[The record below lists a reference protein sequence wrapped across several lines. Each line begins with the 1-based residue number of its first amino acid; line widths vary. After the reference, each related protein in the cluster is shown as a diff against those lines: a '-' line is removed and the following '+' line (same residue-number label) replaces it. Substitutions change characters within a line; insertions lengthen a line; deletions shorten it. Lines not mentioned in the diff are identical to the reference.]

1 MSDIQRNE
9 KDIMM
14 RDAELFIKHL
24 QVLLSE
30 KLNQLKQLDV
40 HLDNLRTVEMKRIE
54 LKKCTLEKEI
64 QEIEYEIQRKSVI
77 EVKIDE
83 RNK

>member
-1 MSDIQRNE
+1 MADIPRNDR
-9 KDIMM
+9 DIML
-14 RDAELFIKHL
+14 RDMELFVKHL

-54 LKKCTLEKEI
+54 LKKATLEKEI
-64 QEIEYEIQRKSVI
+64 QELEHEIKKKSVI
-77 EVKIDE
+77 DITPKKGE
-83 RNK
+83 

>member
-1 MSDIQRNE
+1 MADIQRND
-9 KDIMM
+9 KDIML
-14 RDAELFIKHL
+14 RDMELFIKHL

-54 LKKCTLEKEI
+54 LKKATLEKEI
-64 QEIEYEIQRKSVI
+64 QEIKYEIKQKSVI
-77 EVKIDE
+77 DVTPKKGE
-83 RNK
+83 

>member
-1 MSDIQRNE
+1 MADIQRND
-9 KDIMM
+9 KDIML
-14 RDAELFIKHL
+14 RDMELFIKHL

-54 LKKCTLEKEI
+54 LKKATLEKEI
-64 QEIEYEIQRKSVI
+64 LEIKQEIKNKSVI
-77 EVKIDE
+77 EVKP
-83 RNK
+83 NK